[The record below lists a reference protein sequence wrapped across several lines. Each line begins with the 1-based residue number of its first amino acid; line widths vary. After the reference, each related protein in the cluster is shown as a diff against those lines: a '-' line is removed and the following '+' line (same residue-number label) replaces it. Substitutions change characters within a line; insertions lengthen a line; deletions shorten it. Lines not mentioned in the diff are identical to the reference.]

1 MTDVIHIRFE
11 LPAEAEDLVPVL
23 RRLLEDFTPRVQFLH
38 PDSARLDV
46 TGARRFWNR
55 DARGIA
61 QVIQLRTAA
70 LYGVRSAAGTASSPM
85 LAAMAAALSPVGQ
98 VLTVGHAPDEIRGFL
113 HPRPA
118 GELPGVGA
126 ATSATLARFGLYAV
140 GDVAAVP
147 LPTLQRL
154 LGARAGR
161 ALYDRA
167 RGHDVSAVDSAP
179 PARSISAQHR
189 FGRDELDGARHRRV
203 LLALASELGARL
215 RAAGQIAEG
224 VSVTVAY
231 ADRSTTTRSRVLP
244 EASHHTVF
252 LGRGAYAAYETL
264 GLQRARVRGITLRA
278 DGLRA
283 ADRATRQLT
292 LDAQDDKQLLIEAVA
307 DRARARFGGDVLYPA
322 ALAPAPADRYRSA
335 DGIG

>member
-1 MTDVIHIRFE
+1 MTAIIHIRFE
-11 LPAEAEDLVPVL
+11 VPAAAEDLALDL
-23 RRLLEDFTPRVQFLH
+23 RRLLEDFTPRVQFLP

-46 TGARRFWNR
+46 TGARRFWGR

-61 QVIQLRTAA
+61 QVIQLRAAA

-85 LAAMAAALSPVGQ
+85 LAAMAAALAAVGQ
-98 VLTVGHAPDEIRGFL
+98 VLTVGHGTDEIRTFL

-118 GELPGVGA
+118 RELPGVGA
-126 ATSATLARFGLYAV
+126 TTAATLARFGLYAV

-147 LPTLQRL
+147 LHTLQRL

-167 RGHDVSAVDSAP
+167 RGHDVSVVDSAP
-179 PARSISAQHR
+179 LPRSISAQHR
-189 FGRDELDGARHRRV
+189 FGYDELDAAQHRRV
-203 LLALASELGARL
+203 LLALSVELGARL
-215 RAAGQIAEG
+215 RAAAQIAEA

-231 ADRSTTTRSRVLP
+231 ADRSATTRSRVLP

-292 LDAQDDKQLLIEAVA
+292 LDARDDKQLLLEAVA
-307 DRARARFGGDVLYPA
+307 DRARARFGDGVLYPA
-322 ALAPAPADRYRSA
+322 ALAAAPTDRRRSA

>member
-1 MTDVIHIRFE
+1 MTDIIHIRFE
-11 LPAEAEDLVPVL
+11 IPAAADDLVADL
-23 RRLLEDFTPRVQFLH
+23 RLLLEDFTPRVQFLP

-46 TGARRFWNR
+46 TGARRFWGR

-61 QVIQLRTAA
+61 QVIQLRAVA

-85 LAAMAAALSPVGQ
+85 LAAMVSALAPLGQ
-98 VLTVGHAPDEIRGFL
+98 VFAVGHGTDEIRTFL

-118 GELPGVGA
+118 RELPGVGT
-126 ATSATLARFGLYAV
+126 ATAGTLARFGLYTV

-147 LPTLQRL
+147 LHTLQRL

-179 PARSISAQHR
+179 PARSLSAQHR
-189 FGRDELDGARHRRV
+189 FVYDELDAVQHRRV
-203 LLALASELGARL
+203 LLALAVELGARL

-224 VSVTVAY
+224 VSVIVSY
-231 ADRSTTTRSRVLP
+231 ADRSATTRSRILP

-264 GLQRARVRGITLRA
+264 GLQRARVRGIILRA
-278 DGLRA
+278 DGLRP
-283 ADRATRQLT
+283 ADRATRQLA

-307 DRARARFGGDVLYPA
+307 DRARARFGDGVLYPA
-322 ALAPAPADRYRSA
+322 ALASAPPGRYRSA

>member
-1 MTDVIHIRFE
+1 MTDIVHIRFE

-23 RRLLEDFTPRVQFLH
+23 RLLLEDFTPRVQFLI

-46 TGARRFWNR
+46 TGARRFWGR

-85 LAAMAAALSPVGQ
+85 LAAMAAALAPVGQ
-98 VLTVGHAPDEIRGFL
+98 VLTVGHSPDEIRAFL
-113 HPRPA
+113 RPRPVR
-118 GELPGVGA
+118 ELPGVGA
-126 ATSATLARFGLYAV
+126 ATAATLARFGLYAV

-154 LGARAGR
+154 LGAHAGR
-161 ALYDRA
+161 ALYERA
-167 RGHDVSAVDSAP
+167 RGHDVSAVDAAP
-179 PARSISAQHR
+179 PARGISANRR
-189 FGRDELDGARHRRV
+189 FGYDELDAVQHRRV
-203 LLALASELGARL
+203 LLALAVELGTRL
-215 RAAGQIAEG
+215 RAAGQIAEA
-224 VSVTVAY
+224 VSVTVSY
-231 ADRSTTTRSRVLP
+231 ADQSATTRSRALA

-264 GLQRARVRGITLRA
+264 GLQRARVRGISLRA

-283 ADRATRQLT
+283 ADRATRQLS
-292 LDAQDDKQLLIEAVA
+292 LVAQDDKHLLIEAVA
-307 DRARARFGGDVLYPA
+307 DRARARFGDGALYPA
-322 ALAPAPADRYRSA
+322 ALASAPSGRRRSA
-335 DGIG
+335 DRIG